1 MSDFNSS
8 QEPPPRITFGFR
20 LRNWFLTGLIIAGP
34 LAITVGLTTSFITWV
49 DDKVR
54 PLLPISW
61 RPETY
66 LPFAVPGFGLI
77 IAVTGLTLLG
87 FLTAGLLGR
96 TIVRIGEALLDRMPL
111 IRSVYKALKQV
122 FSTLFSQSGTTFRRV
137 GIIEYPAQGQYS
149 IVFYSLPPP
158 SSVSDKIPAGDYIG
172 VFLPCAPNPTTGFFI
187 YLPASKVT
195 EIDMSVDAAAK
206 LVMSAGVIV
215 PEELPKIAGH

>member
-1 MSDFNSS
+1 MDDENRDVAEAPAGISL
-8 QEPPPRITFGFR
+8 GFR
-20 LRNWFLTGLIIAGP
+20 LRNWFLTGLVIAGP
-34 LAITVGLTTSFITWV
+34 LAITIGLTTSFITWV
-49 DDKVR
+49 DDKMR
-54 PLLPISW
+54 PLMPVSW

-77 IAVTGLTLLG
+77 VAVVGLTLLG

-96 TIVRIGEALLDRMPL
+96 TIIRIGEALLDRMPL
-111 IRSVYKALKQV
+111 VRSIYKALKQV
-122 FSTLFSQSGTTFRRV
+122 FSTLFSQSGTSFRKV
-137 GIIEYPAQGQYS
+137 GIIEYPTQGQFS

-158 SSVSDKIPAGDYIG
+158 KSVTEKIPKGDYIG

-187 YLPASKVT
+187 YLLESKVT

-215 PEELPKIAGH
+215 PEELAKA